1 MKWAGAAPA
10 GGIGWPRRADR
21 FDLRVAR
28 REDMIPTMLDE
39 YSDVDGR
46 GIHDRESI
54 PKEDLRAVGELAS

>member
-1 MKWAGAAPA
+1 
-10 GGIGWPRRADR
+10 
-21 FDLRVAR
+21 
-28 REDMIPTMLDE
+28 MLDE